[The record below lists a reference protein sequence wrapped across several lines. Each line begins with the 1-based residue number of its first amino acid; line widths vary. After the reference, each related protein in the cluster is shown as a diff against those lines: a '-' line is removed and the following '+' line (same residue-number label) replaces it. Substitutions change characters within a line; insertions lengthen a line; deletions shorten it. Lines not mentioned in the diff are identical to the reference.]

1 MLENEETIKRIE
13 KILNESLELK
23 KEDKEYTVNL
33 IITLSNSNDRNKKY
47 FNDYIEI
54 NNIYNEKNKYYIEEL
69 FGKSEKEIKQF
80 LKKVIMEKKLVF
92 DWEDFSLKYNKIF
105 ADYNEEEDE
114 GNNYKSI
121 SNGIYDIIDEFDVD
135 CNILITDIYI
145 DDNILVLIDNNGDSI
160 YIKNNNKQQKL
171 IQFLTDSIMK
181 LCIEIEIIKNDLN
194 SIFD

>member
-23 KEDKEYTVNL
+23 KEDKEYIVNL

-92 DWEDFSLKYNKIF
+92 DWEDFSLKYNLFIF
-105 ADYNEEEDE
+105 
-114 GNNYKSI
+114 
-121 SNGIYDIIDEFDVD
+121 
-135 CNILITDIYI
+135 
-145 DDNILVLIDNNGDSI
+145 
-160 YIKNNNKQQKL
+160 
-171 IQFLTDSIMK
+171 
-181 LCIEIEIIKNDLN
+181 
-194 SIFD
+194 